1 MAVSSETDLLD
12 TSPIVLRD
20 EDGQAFAFRPLRA
33 LRDGTDVFILAEREG
48 PGTLHVLAREG
59 GFVGLVRDP
68 ATLGRV
74 ALRLEIL
81 RRAMEGEL
89 IEWTEEGEEHF
100 LGVFHRGEVQG
111 RPYLLAADL
120 ADPATV
126 VAFEPG
132 PDGLRPADG
141 DRVALIH
148 EQLAAALADWDAARP
163 NLEAAVLGLRRERIQ
178 VTDASGRAHEYE
190 GAGRLFFQGRD
201 LLFLA
206 PRDEPR
212 HAVAFAVQGGGR
224 IEPIADERFLAELRA
239 HLDGLAHATRRPS

>member
-20 EDGQAFAFRPLRA
+20 EDSQAFAFRPLRA

-141 DRVALIH
+141 DRVALI
-148 EQLAAALADWDAARP
+148 ALASGLEIGSPEHLRPDAARDRF
-163 NLEAAVLGLRRERIQ
+163 VVRRR
-178 VTDASGRAHEYE
+178 
-190 GAGRLFFQGRD
+190 GAGS
-201 LLFLA
+201 
-206 PRDEPR
+206 
-212 HAVAFAVQGGGR
+212 
-224 IEPIADERFLAELRA
+224 ER
-239 HLDGLAHATRRPS
+239 DGLLPGFLGRV